1 MNERIKELRLKMGL
15 SQEEFGDKLGITKQS
30 ISRIEKAQVK
40 ITESNILAICR
51 EFSVRREWLETGE
64 GEMFQPTPMD
74 LVDKLVAEYDLG
86 PVGRRFLEILVKLD
100 EEDLEKVYRFMQA
113 IVLDPDDESAGPPPL
128 PSDLQLAADLVAD
141 RARREFLREKEAGAD
156 SRASPSTA

>member
-1 MNERIKELRLKMGL
+1 MEERIKELRQALGL
-15 SQEEFGDKLGITKQS
+15 SLEAFADKLGKDRSTIG
-30 ISRIEKAQVK
+30 RMEKGLIK

-51 EFSVRREWLETGE
+51 EFNVRREWLETGE

-113 IVLDPDDESAGPPPL
+113 IVLDADDESAGPPPL
-128 PSDLQLAADLVAD
+128 PPDLQLAADLVAD
-141 RARREFLREKEAGAD
+141 RARREFLREKEVGAE